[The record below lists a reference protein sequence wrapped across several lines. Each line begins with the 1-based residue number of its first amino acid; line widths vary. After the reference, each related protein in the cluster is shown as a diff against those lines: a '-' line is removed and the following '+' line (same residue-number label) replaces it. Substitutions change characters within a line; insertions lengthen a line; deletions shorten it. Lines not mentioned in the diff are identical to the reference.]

1 MFFRFFL
8 SVHFFFPKS
17 SQFEKQ
23 ITNLGSQKIFFE
35 RKFWRKNQTSR
46 FRVSKRH
53 ILHSIPQ
60 TMFALSAQSFAV
72 SARCARLISHPI
84 SSRRCPIFFSFDWM
98 RSFQRGA
105 LSLSQN
111 FFERRGQKTRQKAER
126 GALFL
131 ADFQN
136 ILPLKFR
143 SVKLTAILSS
153 RAGTPSSTENKLPR
167 ERLWKLERRCVPFF
181 SSRVGCFLSSPR
193 FPFSFFSSFVFQP

>member
-84 SSRRCPIFFSFDWM
+84 SSRRCPIFFFFRLDEILPKGSAF
-98 RSFQRGA
+98 
-105 LSLSQN
+105 SLPK
-111 FFERRGQKTRQKAER
+111 FFRKKRAKNKAKSRERR
-126 GALFL
+126 
-131 ADFQN
+131 
-136 ILPLKFR
+136 
-143 SVKLTAILSS
+143 
-153 RAGTPSSTENKLPR
+153 
-167 ERLWKLERRCVPFF
+167 
-181 SSRVGCFLSSPR
+181 
-193 FPFSFFSSFVFQP
+193 FVFSWFPKYFAAQISFRKTHRNPLFPRRNAVVNRKQTSKRASLKVRAEVRPVF